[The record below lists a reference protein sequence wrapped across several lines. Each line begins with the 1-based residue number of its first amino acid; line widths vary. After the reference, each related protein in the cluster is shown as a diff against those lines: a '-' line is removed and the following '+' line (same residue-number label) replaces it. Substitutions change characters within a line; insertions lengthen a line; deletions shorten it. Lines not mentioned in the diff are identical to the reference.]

1 MTVQISWLLSQKQL
15 SLSRRGARTAHPA
28 PVTFVHATELT
39 DPSPWLSGGELILTT
54 GLGLSDDADELRSY
68 IDRLHG
74 VGVSCLGFGIGL
86 SHSVV
91 PDALVERADE
101 VGLEVLEVP
110 FEIPFAA
117 IVRTVMNKI
126 AEQEYEE
133 VLQAAKV
140 QNRITRAALHG
151 GVDAI
156 VKELATSTA
165 TTVAYVGRRTSALYP
180 RSEQSF
186 LDEVRQLVAARGRSG
201 TAASI
206 SVSEPGRSV
215 TVQPVGLSAAS
226 SGHVAMM
233 STGPI
238 SSVNRILLG
247 HAVSLVTLELEQPAR
262 SRVERST
269 LHSLALASMF
279 DSRFDQ
285 HPVPTVLNDAAGAD
299 GLVRALVLRSA
310 ATQDTIRH
318 LDGLLFR
325 AGRGLYAH
333 VDGDVVTV
341 LLRGDDA
348 SSWVDAQLPD
358 DPTLRA
364 GLSTAHSLPDIRKAA
379 TQARMALGMAGSQRA
394 ERLVEFGNTRASVVL
409 RSAPAR
415 EAFLTL
421 ASSTVDVLAAH
432 DREHGVELLASLRS
446 YLAAHGHWEGAAANL
461 GVHRHTLRGR
471 IARVQEV
478 LDVDLTDAR
487 VRAELLLAILVSDG
501 R

>member
-15 SLSRRGARTAHPA
+15 SLSRRGVRTAHPA
-28 PVTFVHATELT
+28 PITFVHATELT
-39 DPSPWLSGGELILTT
+39 DPSPWLSGGELVLTT

-86 SHSVV
+86 SHSDV
-91 PDALVERADE
+91 PDALVQRANA

-156 VKELATSTA
+156 VKELATATA
-165 TTVAYVGRRTSALYP
+165 TTIAYVGRRTHALHP
-180 RSEQSF
+180 RSEQTF
-186 LDEVRQLVAARGRSG
+186 LDEVRQLVVARGGSG

-215 TVQPVGLSAAS
+215 TVQSVGLSAAS

-247 HAVSLVTLELEQPAR
+247 HAISLVTLELEQPAR
-262 SRVERST
+262 LRVERST
-269 LHSLALASMF
+269 LHALALASMF

-285 HPVPTVLNDAAGAD
+285 QPAPTVLNDAAGAD

-310 ATQDTIRH
+310 AIQDTIRH

-333 VDGDVVTV
+333 VDGDEATI
-341 LLRGDDA
+341 LLRGDDDA
-348 SSWVDAQLPD
+348 SWVDAQLPD
-358 DPTLRA
+358 EPTLRA
-364 GLSTAHSLPDIRKAA
+364 GLSTPHSLLDIRKAA
-379 TQARMALGMAGSQRA
+379 TQARMALGMAGSQRTD
-394 ERLVEFGNTRASVVL
+394 RLVEFGNARASVVL
-409 RSAPAR
+409 QSAPAR

-421 ASSTVDVLAAH
+421 ASSTIDVLADH

-446 YLAAHGHWEGAAANL
+446 YLVAHGHWEGAAAQL

-471 IARVQEV
+471 IARVQDI